1 LISWIQSQKLQASLL
16 ISIFSLLLFGG
27 IDLFISGTVSLWV
40 SLALTISAFLA
51 TISAWWAISFTLVGA
66 GLAIVLDVKPGA
78 NGLIAL
84 VALFLI
90 AAFATPIQRNLAI
103 WLSAVLGFVLS
114 YNTVFV
120 SPHLLRDFGLFL
132 VSETAKFTL
141 FSIGVLLTLGLSFL
155 AWLLGRLLSTRSK
168 YVGTSF
174 DRAVAE
180 RTQARL
186 SLEVAEQNQRF
197 EIARDISELVIQ
209 RVSATISIAEG
220 GVYAVKADPDSS
232 SRILQQATDSARS
245 AHAELR
251 RLFDMLNKLKQVSA
265 APPKLDDLDSLVIA
279 YRELGFNMT
288 LRHEGPRFELSEG
301 SELAI
306 YRIAFDALEN
316 VRKHAPTSTDV
327 TIDFSWTDEGMQLL
341 VKDNGTEVA
350 NRGLALQE
358 LAYTAEEDRKALT
371 ETIRGAGITSMSER
385 AALYQGSVE
394 VNRVPG
400 VGFTVSAIFPKLRD
414 LSLE

>member
-1 LISWIQSQKLQASLL
+1 MISWIQSQKWQSSLL
-16 ISIFSLLLFGG
+16 ISAFSLLLFGG
-27 IDLFISGTVSLWV
+27 IDLFVSGTSSIWV
-40 SLALTISAFLA
+40 SLALSLA
-51 TISAWWAISFTLVGA
+51 VALAAISAWSAIALLTAGWALALLLDVRPGA
-66 GLAIVLDVKPGA
+66 SGLIVLVF
-78 NGLIAL
+78 LFL
-84 VALFLI
+84 VA
-90 AAFATPIQRNLAI
+90 AFSRAIQRNLAI
-103 WLSAVLGFVLS
+103 LLSNFLGVSLVV
-114 YNTVFV
+114 NTVFI
-120 SPHLLRDFGLFL
+120 SNHQLRDFGLFTL
-132 VSETAKFTL
+132 SDTAKSTIFA
-141 FSIGVLLTLGLSFL
+141 IGILLSFSL
-155 AWLLGRLLSTRSK
+155 SYLSWLLGRLLSTRSK

-180 RTQARL
+180 RMQARL

-220 GVYAVKADPDSS
+220 GVYAVQADPEVS

-265 APPKLDDLDSLVIA
+265 APRKLDDLESLVIA
-279 YRELGFNMT
+279 YRELGFNMN
-288 LRHEGPRFELSEG
+288 LRHEGPRFDLSEG

-316 VRKHAPTSTDV
+316 VRKHAPASTDV
-327 TIDFSWTDEGMQLL
+327 SIDFSWTNEGMQLL

-350 NRGLALQE
+350 NRGLDLKS
-358 LAYTAEEDRKALT
+358 LAYTVEEDRKALT
-371 ETIRGAGITSMSER
+371 ETIRGAGITAMGER

-394 VNRVPG
+394 ATRVPG

-414 LSLE
+414 LSFE